1 MPRVSIS
8 YRRANS
14 LAITGRIFDRL
25 VSRYGKAAVF
35 RDIDNIPLGVDFRT
49 HIDTAL
55 KASDV
60 LLVIVGPKWLS
71 ASKDGRSRLD
81 DENDLVRIEVETAL
95 TQGLPVIPVL
105 VGRAKMPA
113 PQRLPSSLK
122 GFPFRNAIEIDSGQ
136 DFDLHLQRLVRKLD
150 ESVSPKRKIRWWTL
164 AGAAAFVILLLGAGI
179 AWLNW
184 PAPAP
189 YPWIAVAQKELGQ
202 HETAG
207 PSENQRIVQYFSTLS
222 DFENLATDPKVKR
235 LAREEK
241 EQRVKEMIAAGEKP
255 RDDLHDWA
263 WGFVEW
269 TLNQAGISGAKSS
282 DPDAWLKWGYAID
295 GPKVG
300 AVAILKGSENNHIG
314 FVLRVDDQ
322 IVDLLAGNQSNS
334 VSIRHVPRSNIAD
347 YRMPIASAANQ

>member
-8 YRRANS
+8 YRRADS
-14 LAITGRIFDRL
+14 LAITGGIFDRL
-25 VSRYGKAAVF
+25 VTRYGKAAVF

-49 HIDTAL
+49 HIDKAL
-55 KASDV
+55 KDSDA

-105 VGRAKMPA
+105 VDRAKMPT

-122 GFPFRNAIEIDSGQ
+122 GLSFRNAIEIDSGQ

-150 ESVSPKRKIRWWTL
+150 ESVSPTIRIPWRTL
-164 AGAAAFVILLLGAGI
+164 AGAAAFVILLLGAWI
-179 AWLNW
+179 AWHNW

-189 YPWIAVAQKELGQ
+189 YPWIAVAQKEVGQ
-202 HETAG
+202 QEIAG
-207 PSENQRIVQYFSTLS
+207 PDENRRIQQYLSTLT

-235 LAREEK
+235 LPREEK
-241 EQRVKEMIAAGEKP
+241 EQRIKEMVAAGEKP

-295 GPKVG
+295 GPRVG
-300 AVAILKGSENNHIG
+300 AVAIVKGSENNHIG
-314 FVLRVDDQ
+314 FVVKVHDQ
-322 IVDLLAGNQSNS
+322 LVELLAGNQSNS
-334 VSIRHVPRSNIAD
+334 VSIKHIPRSDIAG
-347 YRMPIASAANQ
+347 YRMPIASAAKQ